1 MQIPARV
8 CECMQV
14 NFCFQKQTSKP
25 ICRLYTAV
33 STTTGV
39 VQVTERSFGDP
50 LFFSWLGCVSVL
62 KFCWVSVAAFWL
74 YSVQHQPTTGLMRSR
89 FESLLGLE
97 WDTDTLLAP
106 KGCNHTTQPSR
117 CFVHSCNAR
126 VNVQTVVC
134 FPTWKCFS
142 LVSVRL
148 CMITLSRI
156 HSHMSYLTKRK

>member
-1 MQIPARV
+1 MHASKLLFSETDIQTNL
-8 CECMQV
+8 QV
-14 NFCFQKQTSKP
+14 LYSSFHP
-25 ICRLYTAV
+25 RLQ
-33 STTTGV
+33 GWF
-39 VQVTERSFGDP
+39 RS
-50 LFFSWLGCVSVL
+50 LSALLVIHYFFSRLGCVSVL

-74 YSVQHQPTTGLMRSR
+74 HSVQHQPTTGLMRSR
-89 FESLLGLE
+89 FESFPGLE
-97 WDTDTLLAP
+97 WDTDTVLAP

-117 CFVHSCNAR
+117 CFVNSCNAR

-156 HSHMSYLTKRK
+156 HSPMSYLTKIK